1 MSTCQ
6 LRMAQNFHVTPVTA
20 NKPRESSSPSTILQL
35 ANGLIKAIAVP
46 EKVVRTK
53 ELEGGRNP
61 KVVVGPDNTTIT
73 PGKRVDSASADA
85 QGMPNATPTPKSQH
99 KVIVVGA
106 GISGLRAASVLRSHN
121 VDVVVLE
128 GRPDRIGGRIYTSR
142 EKTGAPRD
150 IGTYGLGNANND
162 RRRRL
167 CCSR

>member
-1 MSTCQ
+1 
-6 LRMAQNFHVTPVTA
+6 MAQNFHVTPVTA
-20 NKPRESSSPSTILQL
+20 NKPRESSSPSTILQF
-35 ANGLIKAIAVP
+35 ANDIIKVLYVP
-46 EKVVRTK
+46 EVVPKK

-61 KVVVGPDNTTIT
+61 KVVVGPDNTTTT
-73 PGKRVDSASADA
+73 PGKRVDGASADV
-85 QGMPNATPTPKSQH
+85 QGMPQATPKQR

-121 VDVVVLE
+121 LDVVVLE

-142 EKTGAPRD
+142 KTIGAPRD
-150 IGTYGLGNANND
+150 IGTYCLSNTNND

>member
-1 MSTCQ
+1 MS
-6 LRMAQNFHVTPVTA
+6 QNFHATPVA
-20 NKPRESSSPSTILQL
+20 SNKSRESSSPSTILQL
-35 ANGLIKAIAVP
+35 ANGLVKAIALPDVP
-46 EKVVRTK
+46 KK

-73 PGKRVDSASADA
+73 PGKRVDGASADV
-85 QGMPNATPTPKSQH
+85 QGMPQATPKQH

-106 GISGLRAASVLRSHN
+106 GISGLRAASVLRRHN

-142 EKTGAPRD
+142 KTNGAPRD
-150 IGTYGLGNANND
+150 IGIYCLGNTNND

>member
-1 MSTCQ
+1 
-6 LRMAQNFHVTPVTA
+6 MAQNFHVTPLSA

-46 EKVVRTK
+46 EIAVPKK

-73 PGKRVDSASADA
+73 PGKRVYGASVDVHQA
-85 QGMPNATPTPKSQH
+85 ATPKPQKH

-128 GRPDRIGGRIYTSR
+128 GRQRIGGRIFTSR

-150 IGTYGLGNANND
+150 IGTYCLGNTNND

>member
-1 MSTCQ
+1 
-6 LRMAQNFHVTPVTA
+6 MAQNFHVTPVTA

-46 EKVVRTK
+46 DGVPTK

-73 PGKRVDSASADA
+73 PGKREDGASADV
-85 QGMPNATPTPKSQH
+85 QGKPNAAPAQH

-106 GISGLRAASVLRSHN
+106 GIAGLRAASVLRSHN
-121 VDVVVLE
+121 VEVVVLE

-142 EKTGAPRD
+142 KPGGAPRD
-150 IGTYGLGNANND
+150 IGTYCLGNTNND

>member
-1 MSTCQ
+1 
-6 LRMAQNFHVTPVTA
+6 MAQNFFVTPVTA
-20 NKPRESSSPSTILQL
+20 NKARESSSPSTILQL

-46 EKVVRTK
+46 EIVVPKK

-61 KVVVGPDNTTIT
+61 KVVVPPDNTTIT
-73 PGKRVDSASADA
+73 PGKRVNGASADV
-85 QGMPNATPTPKSQH
+85 QGMPQAITPHPQQH

-128 GRPDRIGGRIYTSR
+128 GRQRIGGRIYTSR

-150 IGTYGLGNANND
+150 IGTYCLGNTNND

>member
-1 MSTCQ
+1 
-6 LRMAQNFHVTPVTA
+6 MAQNFHVTPVTS

-46 EKVVRTK
+46 GVVPEKK
-53 ELEGGRNP
+53 LEGGRNP
-61 KVVVGPDNTTIT
+61 KVVVGPDNTATT
-73 PGKRVDSASADA
+73 WQVDGASADV
-85 QGMPNATPTPKSQH
+85 QGSPNATPTKH

-121 VDVVVLE
+121 VEVVVLE

-142 EKTGAPRD
+142 KPGSAPRD
-150 IGTYGLGNANND
+150 IGTYCLGNTNND

>member
-1 MSTCQ
+1 
-6 LRMAQNFHVTPVTA
+6 MAQNIFVAPVTS

-35 ANGLIKAIAVP
+35 ANGLIKAIALPENVVP
-46 EKVVRTK
+46 KK
-53 ELEGGRNP
+53 ELEGGRSP
-61 KVVVGPDNTTIT
+61 RVVVGPDNTTIA
-73 PGKRVDSASADA
+73 PGKRVDVASVDA
-85 QGMPNATPTPKSQH
+85 QGMPQAITPKTQH

-128 GRPDRIGGRIYTSR
+128 GRQRIGGRIFTSR

-150 IGTYGLGNANND
+150 IGTYCLGNTNND